1 MLTFA
6 EIRVSYTFSW
16 DCMRVFGLTAIERKE
31 ALNVIKTLRLEA
43 KLSLN
48 HLARLA
54 ELDRATVS
62 KAEKGGVVSELT
74 LHKMAS
80 ALSQELDRPLS
91 ADELMA
97 G

>member
-6 EIRVSYTFSW
+6 EIRVSSSSSFTSCWLFSLALVG
-16 DCMRVFGLTAIERKE
+16 REK
-31 ALNVIKTLRLEA
+31 ALNMIKNLRLEA

-54 ELDRATVS
+54 DLDRATVS

-74 LHKMAS
+74 IHKMAS
-80 ALSQELDRPLS
+80 ALSQELGRPLS
-91 ADELMA
+91 PDELIV

>member
-1 MLTFA
+1 MICSLRLA
-6 EIRVSYTFSW
+6 
-16 DCMRVFGLTAIERKE
+16 GRKE

-80 ALSQELDRPLS
+80 ALSQELGRTLN
-91 ADELMA
+91 ADELME